1 MSHLISQRHYLKKKK
16 KIVLGLGKLETAAK
30 KVDKSVFTE
39 LHLAKEKPC

>member
-1 MSHLISQRHYLKKKK
+1 MRHLISQRHYLKKK

-39 LHLAKEKPC
+39 LHLAKEKLC